1 MNDKCMEKQVSKQ
14 RWLHETEWGGRET
27 DRSQTRRKMDREG
40 GDIETDKKKW
50 QRRTK
55 TQTDRH
61 VERYVGGKIEGKGER
76 RTDRQTKR
84 ANREGQT
91 GKVTDIETD
100 R

>member
-1 MNDKCMEKQVSKQ
+1 MRQSGE
-14 RWLHETEWGGRET
+14 GGR
-27 DRSQTRRKMDREG
+27 QTEARHGERWTERG